1 MMTQTFIRSGLV
13 VAAIGVLVMPGCAS
27 RKVTTAVE
35 DQAILAARPASVST
49 PAPATPGPS
58 PTDTVQGAL
67 IQPADRAAAQPP
79 RTTTPPAVTE
89 ERVEAASPPRPPVA
103 SPAPA
108 AAPAASAERPS
119 VTPEFV
125 DAYFDF
131 DQFKIRDDAQQALEK
146 DAGILKANS
155 DQHVLIEG
163 HCDERGTMAYNLV
176 LGERRAQAVQRY
188 LQDLGVNAAQM
199 QITSYG
205 KERPFCRDHSETCWQ
220 SNRRAHVTL
229 R

>member
-1 MMTQTFIRSGLV
+1 MMTQTFIRSGLA

-35 DQAILAARPASVST
+35 DQSILPARPASVST
-49 PAPATPGPS
+49 PAQATPGPS

-89 ERVEAASPPRPPVA
+89 ERVEAASPPQPPLA
-103 SPAPA
+103 SPASA
-108 AAPAASAERPS
+108 AGPS

-125 DAYFDF
+125 DVYFDF
-131 DQFKIRDDAQQALEK
+131 DQFKVRDDAQQALEK
-146 DAGILKANS
+146 DAGILKANP